1 MWKSLD
7 TELPVSEV
15 PLYSELP
22 PAWVSPGQGSSSKLT
37 ALHARLATRKLD
49 MLFVNPGVENA
60 DHETIA
66 DASTDGFV
74 RMLVTT
80 LSS

>member
-1 MWKSLD
+1 
-7 TELPVSEV
+7 
-15 PLYSELP
+15 
-22 PAWVSPGQGSSSKLT
+22 
-37 ALHARLATRKLD
+37 